1 MSGHENEEPNDQDY
15 IDVVNIGEDDED
27 SEVTI
32 FYRPHKGFRILD
44 AYLVSKKRR
53 TRHGR
58 HYTRLDIVSKNG
70 NRFVVRRYDNG
81 DYHLED
87 DDGFWIENERVDLD

>member
-32 FYRPHKGFRILD
+32 FYRPHKGLTLSLSPFW
-44 AYLVSKKRR
+44 S
-53 TRHGR
+53 
-58 HYTRLDIVSKNG
+58 
-70 NRFVVRRYDNG
+70 DNN
-81 DYHLED
+81 
-87 DDGFWIENERVDLD
+87 F